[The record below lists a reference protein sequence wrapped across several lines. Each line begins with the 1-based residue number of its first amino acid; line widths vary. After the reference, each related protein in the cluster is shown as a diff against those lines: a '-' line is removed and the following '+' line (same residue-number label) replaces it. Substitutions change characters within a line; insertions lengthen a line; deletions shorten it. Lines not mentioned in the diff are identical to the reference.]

1 ETARLVQELQY
12 LHADQR
18 CGRFQHIEFFFSINE
33 KENWGAII
41 LIFRFIDPD
50 QNFWLKCHAL
60 VQCCLPCRRFQKAES
75 GEFTA
80 LAS

>member
-1 ETARLVQELQY
+1 MQQLQY

-18 CGRFQHIEFFFSINE
+18 RRRFQDIEFFFSINE
-33 KENWGAII
+33 EEIGRHI

-60 VQCCLPCRRFQKAES
+60 VQCCLSCWCF
-75 GEFTA
+75 
-80 LAS
+80 